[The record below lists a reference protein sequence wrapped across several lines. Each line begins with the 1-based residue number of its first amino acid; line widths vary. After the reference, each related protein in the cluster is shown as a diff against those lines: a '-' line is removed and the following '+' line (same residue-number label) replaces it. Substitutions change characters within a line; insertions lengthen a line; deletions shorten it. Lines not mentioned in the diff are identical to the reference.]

1 MRPFAPLALAAVA
14 ALLALPVAAAVPA
27 DPPPA
32 GSALSPEQVAAGVLG
47 AMDPA
52 ADPCQDFYRYAC
64 GGWLDQSRIPSDRSS
79 WTRSFSVIDERNREA
94 IRLLLEDVARNPGED
109 PDRQRVGTFYQAC
122 MDEAAVERAGAAP
135 LRPWLEEISK
145 VDGQKTLMT
154 AAGRLQALG
163 PWGPLFGLGV
173 IPDFKRPDV
182 DIAFFV
188 QGGLG
193 LPDRDYYVSD
203 DPKKKEL
210 LAGYE
215 RHVGEMLALL
225 GGSPEAAAAHARQ
238 VVAFETE
245 LAKASRPRQEM
256 RLPEKLYNKLDIAG
270 LKALT
275 PGLDWDAFLASTGY
289 PGVKEINVATP
300 EFFSALERAVASAPA
315 ETLQAYL
322 RWHLVHGAADML
334 SPRFVDADF
343 AFYDK
348 ALGGQQEIEPRW
360 KRCVQATEQALG
372 ESVGKLYVARF
383 FAGDSKRVALEM
395 IHDIEGAFAAS
406 LPELAWMDDATRK
419 RALEKRDA
427 LGNKIG
433 YPDTWRDYSTMKLS
447 GDYFGNATAAVA
459 FEFSRQAKK
468 IGRPVDRGEWGM
480 TPQMVNAYY
489 NPLLNEIAF
498 PAGIL
503 QPPFF
508 HQDFPAA
515 MNYGAIG
522 MVVGHELTHGFDDQG
537 RKFDPRGALREWWD
551 PAVSARFE
559 ERAQCVDDQYSRY
572 EVEPGVTING
582 RLTLGENI
590 ADIGGLKQ
598 SWDAFR
604 AWQERHGA
612 PGPTVGSLTPE
623 QLFFVA
629 HGQVWCQLMSPE
641 QARLRITTDPHS
653 PGKFRVIGPVA
664 NHPAF
669 APAFRCP
676 AGAPMNPSPKCEVW

>member
-1 MRPFAPLALAAVA
+1 MPLSSPLAPAVLAL
-14 ALLALPVAAAVPA
+14 LLALPASAGVPA

-32 GSALSPEQVAAGVLG
+32 GSGLSPEQVATGVLG
-47 AMDPA
+47 AMDPK

-64 GGWLDQSRIPSDRSS
+64 GGWLEQSRIPPDRSTWS
-79 WTRSFSVIDERNREA
+79 RSFSVVDERNREA
-94 IRLLLEDVARNPGED
+94 IRTLLEDAAQNPGTD
-109 PDRQRVGTFYQAC
+109 ADRRRIGGYYQAC
-122 MDEAAVERAGAAP
+122 MDESAVEKAGSAP
-135 LRPWLEEISK
+135 LRPWLDEISR
-145 VDGQKTLMT
+145 VADQKSLM
-154 AAGRLQALG
+154 AVAGKLQAQG
-163 PWGPLFGLGV
+163 PWGPLLGLGV
-173 IPDFKRPDV
+173 IPDFKRPDL

-193 LPDRDYYVSD
+193 LPDRDYYVSE
-203 DPKKKEL
+203 DPKKQEI
-210 LAGYE
+210 LAGYQ
-215 RHVGEMLALL
+215 RHVADMLALL
-225 GGSPEAAAAHARQ
+225 GESPEAAAGHARQ

-256 RLPEKLYNKLDIAG
+256 RIPEKLYNKIDIGG
-270 LKALT
+270 LKQLT
-275 PGLDWDAFLASTGY
+275 PGLDWGAFLAATGY
-289 PGVKEINVATP
+289 PGVKDINVATP
-300 EFFSALERAVASAPA
+300 EFFTALERAVAAASP
-315 ETLQAYL
+315 EVLQAYL
-322 RWHLVHGAADML
+322 RWHLVHGAADVL
-334 SPRFVDADF
+334 SRPFVDADF
-343 AFYDK
+343 AFYGK
-348 ALGGQQEIEPRW
+348 TLSGQQEIEPRW
-360 KRCVQATEQALG
+360 KRCGRATEQALG
-372 ESVGKLYVARF
+372 EAVGKLYVDKF

-395 IHDIEGAFAAS
+395 IHDIEGAFAQS
-406 LPELAWMDDATRK
+406 LPQLAWMDEATRR

-433 YPDTWRDYSTMKLS
+433 YPDAWRDYSKMALG
-447 GDYFGNATAAVA
+447 GDYFANATAAAA
-459 FEFSRQAKK
+459 FEFRRQADK
-468 IGRPVDRGEWGM
+468 IGKPVDRGEWGM

-537 RKFDPRGALREWWD
+537 RKFDPKGELREWWD
-551 PAVSARFE
+551 PSVASRFE
-559 ERAQCVDDQYSRY
+559 ERAQCVAEQYSRY
-572 EVEPGVTING
+572 EVEPGLALNG
-582 RLTLGENI
+582 KLTLGENI

-604 AWQERHGA
+604 AWQVRHGG

-641 QARLRITTDPHS
+641 QARLRVTTDPHS
-653 PGKFRVIGPVA
+653 PGKYRVIGPIA

-669 APAFRCP
+669 AAAFACP